1 MEQIDARGGP
11 SASATG
17 RSWRL
22 RGYVRLIHPFPVA
35 MNAIAALSFAMLAV
49 HGWPGLRAAFL
60 IAAAIIGSQA
70 TVGVVNDLR
79 DRDLDAIAKPEKPLV
94 SGRVTVRGAVCV
106 GVLTL
111 IVAIATGLALGPLSL
126 LFVLAMTAAGLVYD
140 LWLKRTAVSFLPYIF
155 GLPLLPIWAWTCV
168 RDAPPR
174 LWLTYPLGVLV
185 GFGLHLANALP
196 DAERDATGGIRGI
209 VQIVGVRGALIL
221 CLGSFALTVVIVA
234 VLTAARR
241 DATVFVLIGSATVL
255 LGGAAL
261 SAAVRPTTGTLQRNW
276 GVLIG
281 CAIGIAAAW
290 LRALS

>member
-1 MEQIDARGGP
+1 VEPNPVVSPVPADA
-11 SASATG
+11 ATWW
-17 RSWRL
+17 WRA

-35 MNAIAALSFAMLAV
+35 MNAVAAVAFALLAV
-49 HGWPGLRAAFL
+49 HGWPGARAILL

-79 DRDLDAIAKPEKPLV
+79 DRDLDAVAKPEKPLV
-94 SGRVTVRGAVCV
+94 SGRATVRGAACV
-106 GVLTL
+106 GVVAL
-111 IVAIATGLALGPLSL
+111 IMALVAGAALGRLSL

-155 GLPLLPIWAWTCV
+155 GLPILPIWAWICV
-168 RDAPPR
+168 RDAPSR

-196 DAERDATGGIRGI
+196 DAERDAAGGVRGI
-209 VQIVGVRGALIL
+209 VQVVGTRVALIL
-221 CLGSFALTVVIVA
+221 CLTSFALTILIVA
-234 VLTAARR
+234 ALTAARR
-241 DATVFVLIGSATVL
+241 DVAVIIMISGAAALL
-255 LGGAAL
+255 LGAAA
-261 SAAVRPTTGTLQRNW
+261 STMMGQTMRTLQRNW
-276 GVLIG
+276 GLLIG

>member
-1 MEQIDARGGP
+1 MPVVSPVPTDA
-11 SASATG
+11 ATWW
-17 RSWRL
+17 WRA
-22 RGYVRLIHPFPVA
+22 RGYVRLMHPFPVA
-35 MNAIAALSFAMLAV
+35 MNAVAAVAFAMIAV
-49 HGWPGLRAAFL
+49 HGWPGVRVLCI

-79 DRDLDAIAKPEKPLV
+79 DRDLDAVAKQEKPLV
-94 SGRVTVRGAVCV
+94 SGRATVRGAACV
-106 GVLTL
+106 GVVAL
-111 IVAIATGLALGPLSL
+111 IMALVAGAALGRLSL

-155 GLPLLPIWAWTCV
+155 GLPILPIWAWICV

-196 DAERDATGGIRGI
+196 DAERDAAGGIRGI
-209 VQIVGVRGALIL
+209 VQVVGTRAALLL
-221 CLGSFALTVVIVA
+221 CVGSFALSILIVA
-234 VLTAARR
+234 ALTVARR
-241 DATVFVLIGSATVL
+241 DAAVTIMISGAAALL
-255 LGGAAL
+255 LGAAA
-261 SAAVRPTTGTLQRNW
+261 SAIMWPTMKTLQRNW
-276 GVLIG
+276 GLLIG